1 MTGPANRIGIIAGS
15 GSLPREVAESV
26 VARGGSVHVVMVDG
40 AADASLAM
48 FPHTVVN
55 WAQPGRAT
63 AALRQAGVRDVVML
77 GGYQRPNLRTA
88 RPDLAFFQMLPAVW
102 RLLRAGGDDAVLRG
116 LVALFER
123 RGLNVV
129 GVADVARDL
138 LIEDGPQTQR
148 EPSEQDRADAERGF
162 ALVAA
167 LGRYDIGQATV
178 IANGRVEAI
187 EGAEGTDR
195 MLRRVAEARR
205 VAGSPPRGG
214 VLVKRPKPGQD
225 LRVDLPA
232 IGPSTV
238 ENAAAAGLSGV
249 AVMAGH
255 VLCAERARVI
265 AEANARE
272 LFVAGFATQPRSEPK
287 STNADCAV
295 TGLGMVSVDDA
306 AAADIRRGAGILAT
320 LSAFGSGSA
329 VIIDRKRVLAV
340 GTDEA
345 PCDVIRRAAGLRSGQ
360 KRRGIVAIGRGYDLD
375 ESVLRAAEGKFVGVA
390 VVSEAG
396 APKLPAG
403 IIGLAEKLGI
413 FVASVEIGSK
423 EGEHRRD

>member
-77 GGYQRPNLRTA
+77 GGYRRPNLRTA

-116 LVALFER
+116 LVALFET
-123 RGLNVV
+123 RGLHVV

-138 LIEDGPQTQR
+138 LIGDGPQTQR
-148 EPSEQDRADAERGF
+148 EPSPQDRADAERGF

-178 IANGRVEAI
+178 VANGRVEAI

-195 MLRRVAEARR
+195 MLKRVAEARR
-205 VAGSPPRGG
+205 GLGGSARGG

-238 ENAAAAGLSGV
+238 ENAASAGLSGV

-272 LFVAGFATQPRSEPK
+272 LFVAGSGKQPLSEPK
-287 STNADCAV
+287 
-295 TGLGMVSVDDA
+295 
-306 AAADIRRGAGILAT
+306 
-320 LSAFGSGSA
+320 
-329 VIIDRKRVLAV
+329 
-340 GTDEA
+340 
-345 PCDVIRRAAGLRSGQ
+345 
-360 KRRGIVAIGRGYDLD
+360 
-375 ESVLRAAEGKFVGVA
+375 
-390 VVSEAG
+390 
-396 APKLPAG
+396 
-403 IIGLAEKLGI
+403 
-413 FVASVEIGSK
+413 
-423 EGEHRRD
+423 

>member
-1 MTGPANRIGIIAGS
+1 MTRPADRIGIIAGS

-40 AADASLAM
+40 AADAALAM

-77 GGYQRPNLRTA
+77 GGYQRPDLRTA

-129 GVADVARDL
+129 GVADVAGDL
-138 LIEDGPQTQR
+138 LVGEGAQTQR
-148 EPSEQDRADAERGF
+148 APSSQDRADTERGF

-167 LGRYDIGQATV
+167 LGRYDIGQAAV
-178 IANGRVEAI
+178 VMNGRIEAI

-195 MLRRVAEARR
+195 MLKRVADTRR
-205 VAGSPPRGG
+205 GLGGSTRGG

-232 IGPSTV
+232 IGPNTI

-255 VLCAERARVI
+255 VLCAERAHVL
-265 AEANARE
+265 AAADARE
-272 LFVAGFATQPRSEPK
+272 VFVAGFEGQGVREPN
-287 STNADCAV
+287 STNANCTVGGPGGSTVGSA
-295 TGLGMVSVDDA
+295 TDDM
-306 AAADIRRGAGILAT
+306 RRGAGILMT
-320 LSAFGSGSA
+320 LSAFGTGSA
-329 VIIDRKRVLAV
+329 VIVDRRRVMAI

-345 PCDVIRRAAGLRSGQ
+345 PPDVIRRASALRSGR
-360 KRRGIVAIGRGYDLD
+360 KRRGSVVLGRSHEPD
-375 ESVLRAAEGKFVGVA
+375 ESVLRAAAAGGFAGVA
-390 VVSEAG
+390 MVREAGTPNVSES
-396 APKLPAG
+396 
-403 IIGLAEKLGI
+403 IIDLAKTLGI
-413 FVASVEIGSK
+413 FVASAEIG
-423 EGEHRRD
+423 GRRCD